1 MYVVLSSLLFALS
14 SNLDNI
20 VVGIAYGIKKIKI
33 GFLSNLI
40 IGFITSLGTLL
51 SMYAGSYVAK
61 LISPNLANKIG
72 ASIIILLGLYFAI
85 QSIISMIKDKKFK
98 ELALKDIDDMV
109 DYAVKTDKDESGHIG
124 IKEAFIVAFGLTLNN
139 LGNGIAA
146 SITGVDIKLTVI
158 FTFILSI
165 AALLLGSLIGNNV
178 IGKICG
184 KYAPLVSGVLLML
197 LGAIEMFN

>member
-51 SMYAGSYVAK
+51 SMYAGSYIAK
-61 LISPNLANKIG
+61 LINPNLANKIG
-72 ASIIILLGLYFAI
+72 ASIIILLGLYFVI